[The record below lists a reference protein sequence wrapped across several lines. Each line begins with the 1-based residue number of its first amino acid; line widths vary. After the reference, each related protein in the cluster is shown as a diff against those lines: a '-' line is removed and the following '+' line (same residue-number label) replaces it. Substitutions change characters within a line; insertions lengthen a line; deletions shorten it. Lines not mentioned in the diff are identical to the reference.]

1 MSSLTPVV
9 AGGGMAGCEAAWAM
23 ARAGVACELVEM
35 RPAVMTEAHVTGTLA
50 ELVCSNS
57 LRSSNPENAVG
68 LLKQEM
74 SQLGSIVMQAASG
87 CRVPAGDAF
96 AVDRAL
102 FSRTVENLVENQEN
116 ITVTR
121 AEVTDFPRHR
131 RVIVATGPL
140 TSPAL
145 SRRIAELTGSEH
157 LYFYDAIAPVVSDCS
172 IDRSVAFPQSRYDKG
187 GGDDYLNCPMDAE
200 TYHRF
205 VEALLAAEKVPA
217 RAFEKELHFAGCMPV
232 EAIAASGAEALAHG
246 PLKPVGLTDPATRG
260 RPYAVVQLRREN
272 ASGTAWNLVGCQTK
286 LMYPE
291 QARVFRMV
299 PGLGDAE
306 FLRFGSMHRNTFIN
320 GPAVL
325 DGTLRLV
332 RDPMISFAGQIA
344 GVEGYV
350 ESAACGIL
358 AGLFAASG
366 ALGAEFAPPPPE
378 TAMGSLLRH
387 ATASPLRHFQPS
399 NVNYGLFPPLP
410 GRIPAKI
417 RNAAYAERARE
428 AFARWIE
435 GTAHL
440 LGRPV
445 LP

>member
-1 MSSLTPVV
+1 
-9 AGGGMAGCEAAWAM
+9 M
-23 ARAGVACELVEM
+23 ARAGVACVLVEM
-35 RPAVMTEAHVTGTLA
+35 RPAVKTEAHVTGTLA

-57 LRSSNPENAVG
+57 LRSSNPDNAVG
-68 LLKQEM
+68 LLKWEM
-74 SQLGSIVMQAASG
+74 SQLGSVVMQAASG

-96 AVDRAL
+96 AVDRTL
-102 FSRTVENLVENQEN
+102 FSEAVESLVENHGA

-121 AEVTDFPRHR
+121 AEVTDLPPSR

-157 LYFYDAIAPVVSDCS
+157 LYFYDAIAPVISDCS

-187 GGDDYLNCPMDAE
+187 DGGDYLNCPMDAD

-205 VEALLAAEKVPA
+205 VDALLEAEKVPA
-217 RAFEKELHFAGCMPV
+217 RAFEKELHFPGCMPV
-232 EAIAASGAEALAHG
+232 EAIAASGPEALAHG
-246 PLKPVGLTDPATRG
+246 PLKPVGLTDPATG
-260 RPYAVVQLRREN
+260 ARPYAVVQLRREN

-286 LMYPE
+286 LTYPE
-291 QARVFRMV
+291 QARVLRMV

-320 GPAVL
+320 SPAVL
-325 DGTLRLV
+325 DGSLRLV
-332 RDPMISFAGQIA
+332 RDPSISFAGQIT

-358 AGLFAASG
+358 AGLFAASE
-366 ALGAEFAPPPPE
+366 ALGSELPPPPPE
-378 TAMGSLLRH
+378 TALGSLLRH
-387 ATASPLRHFQPS
+387 ATVSPLRHFQPS
-399 NVNYGLFPPLP
+399 NVNYGLFPALP
-410 GRIPAKI
+410 GRTPARM
-417 RNAAYAERARE
+417 RNAAYAARARE
-428 AFARWIE
+428 AFTRWIE
-435 GTAHL
+435 GAGHL

>member
-1 MSSLTPVV
+1 
-9 AGGGMAGCEAAWAM
+9 M

-35 RPAVMTEAHVTGTLA
+35 RPAVTTDAHVTGSLA

-57 LRSSNPENAVG
+57 LRSSNPDNAVG
-68 LLKQEM
+68 LLKWEM
-74 SQLGSIVMQAASG
+74 SLLGSVVMQAASG
-87 CRVPAGDAF
+87 CRILAGDAF

-102 FSRTVENLVENQEN
+102 FSEAVESLVENHGA
-116 ITVTR
+116 ITVNR
-121 AEVTDFPRHR
+121 AEVTDLPTDR

-145 SRRIAELTGSEH
+145 SRRIAGLTGSEH
-157 LYFYDAIAPVVSDCS
+157 LYFYDAIAPVISDCS
-172 IDRSVAFPQSRYDKG
+172 IDKSVAFPQSRYDKG
-187 GGDDYLNCPMDAE
+187 DGGDYLNCPMDAD
-200 TYHRF
+200 TYHGF
-205 VEALLAAEKVPA
+205 VDALLEAEKVPA
-217 RAFEKELHFAGCMPV
+217 RAFEKELHFSGCMPV
-232 EAIAASGAEALAHG
+232 EAIAASGPEALAHG
-246 PLKPVGLTDPATRG
+246 PLKPVGLTDPATG
-260 RPYAVVQLRREN
+260 ARPYAVVQLRREN

-286 LMYPE
+286 LTYPG

-325 DGTLRLV
+325 DGSLRLV
-332 RDPMISFAGQIA
+332 RDPSISFAGQIT

-358 AGLFAASG
+358 AGLFAA
-366 ALGAEFAPPPPE
+366 AEVLGAELPPPPPE
-378 TAMGSLLRH
+378 TALGSLLGH

-399 NVNYGLFPPLP
+399 NVNYGLFPALP
-410 GRIPAKI
+410 GRTPARM
-417 RNAAYAERARE
+417 RNAAYAARARE

-435 GTAHL
+435 GAGHL

>member
-9 AGGGMAGCEAAWAM
+9 VGGGLAGCEAAWAM

-35 RPAVMTEAHVTGTLA
+35 RPAVTTEVHVTGTLA

-57 LRSSNPENAVG
+57 LRSSNPDNAVG
-68 LLKQEM
+68 LLKWEM
-74 SQLGSIVMQAASG
+74 SQLGSVVMHAASG

-102 FSRTVENLVENQEN
+102 FSQAVENLVASQAS

-121 AEVTDFPRHR
+121 TEVTDFPLNR

-140 TSPAL
+140 TRQAL

-157 LYFYDAIAPVVSDCS
+157 LYFYDAIAPVISECS
-172 IDRSVAFPQSRYDKG
+172 IDRSVVFAQSRYDKG
-187 GGDDYLNCPMDAE
+187 GGDDYLNCSMDSDA
-200 TYHRF
+200 YHSF
-205 VEALLAAEKVPA
+205 VDALLEAEKVPA
-217 RAFEKELHFAGCMPV
+217 RSFEKELHFAGCMPV
-232 EAIAASGAEALAHG
+232 EAIAASGPEALAHG
-246 PLKPVGLTDPATRG
+246 PLKPVGLTDPATG
-260 RPYAVVQLRREN
+260 ARPYAVMQLRREN

-286 LMYPE
+286 LTYPE

-299 PGLGDAE
+299 PGLAKAE

-325 DGTLRLV
+325 DGSLRLV
-332 RDPMISFAGQIA
+332 RDPSISFAGQIT

-358 AGLFAASG
+358 AGLFTAAEV
-366 ALGAEFAPPPPE
+366 LGAELAPPPPE
-378 TAMGSLLRH
+378 TAIGSLLRH
-387 ATASPLRHFQPS
+387 ATASPLRHYQPS

-410 GRIPAKI
+410 GRTPAKL

-435 GTAHL
+435 GASRL
-440 LGRPV
+440 LGQPV